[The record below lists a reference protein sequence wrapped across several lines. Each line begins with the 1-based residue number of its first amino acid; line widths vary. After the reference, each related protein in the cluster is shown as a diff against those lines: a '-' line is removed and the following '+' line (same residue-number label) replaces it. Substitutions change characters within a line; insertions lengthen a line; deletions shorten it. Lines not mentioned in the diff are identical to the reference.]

1 MLLVRCFVFSSIFF
15 NKRTNDSFSDA
26 PSLEGLTRHL
36 SGGKLQPER
45 LFDIARRVP
54 FLAMTI
60 IEKNSLDSPWLF
72 RTQPLQTAQT
82 QSIREVGLELV
93 PPPTPISM
101 AGATLPLQQQQQP
114 IQKSPQLNQMQT
126 QQTLAFNPT
135 EQARLPPNLNANARA
150 RLPPTGP
157 IQVDPKK
164 VVKSSTAPNLQMSN
178 SLSKMF
184 RVI

>member
-1 MLLVRCFVFSSIFF
+1 MRVCFFVFVSLVSFVD
-15 NKRTNDSFSDA
+15 DSRLDA

-60 IEKNSLDSPWLF
+60 IEKNSLDAPWLF

-93 PPPTPISM
+93 PPPTPVSL
-101 AGATLPLQQQQQP
+101 AGPTLPLNQP
-114 IQKSPQLNQMQT
+114 MQKPPQL
-126 QQTLAFNPT
+126 QQSLGYNPA
-135 EQARLPPNLNANARA
+135 EQARLPPNPNANARP
-150 RLPPTGP
+150 RLPPGP
-157 IQVDPKK
+157 IPVEPKK
-164 VVKSSTAPNLQMSN
+164 VVVKSSTAPNLQMSN